1 MEKKSLNIRS
11 MTTFLV
17 TAAFLLCA
25 VTGIV
30 LYIVPQGRIAN
41 WVDWRLL
48 GLLKDEWAQ
57 IHIVFGLLFLIFGIV
72 HLYPYNWPTFKAYLA
87 KRTKGR
93 LDYKRPK
100 KEIVFASIIAA
111 LLVAGSIVKAPPLS
125 YLFDL
130 NAWAKG
136 SWVVSAEY
144 EPPFGHAEEFSLT
157 GFAKKM
163 NMDLEKAMTEMRAK
177 GLEFESAKQS
187 IGEIAKANGVSAM
200 DVYLLIKKFESK
212 PEPAALAD
220 YTAETVEEHFSGKG
234 VGRMKLAEFCAGN
247 GFPIATAKQR
257 LAGAGAEVSGEE
269 TIKEIAASMNAT
281 PIDVLK
287 IVLVRP
293 EGA

>member
-1 MEKKSLNIRS
+1 MEKKNLNIRS

-30 LYIVPQGRIAN
+30 LYVVPQGRIAN
-41 WVDWRLL
+41 WVDWQLL

-57 IHIVFGLLFLIFGIV
+57 IHIVFGLLFLIFGVV

-100 KEIVFASIIAA
+100 REVVLASVIAV
-111 LLVAGSIVKAPPLS
+111 LLVAGSISKAPPLS

-136 SWVVSAEY
+136 AWVISAEY
-144 EPPFGHAEEFSLT
+144 EPPFGHAEEFSLS

-163 NMDLEKAMTEMRAK
+163 NMDVEQAVAEIRAK
-177 GLEFESAKQS
+177 GLEFENAKQS
-187 IGEIAKANGVSAM
+187 LGEIAKANGVSAM
-200 DVYLLIKKFESK
+200 DVYLLIKKFERQ
-212 PEPAALAD
+212 PEPVTLAA

-234 VGRMKLAEFCAGN
+234 VGRVKLADFCASAE
-247 GFPIATAKQR
+247 FPIEKAKKR
-257 LAGAGAEVSGEE
+257 LAKAGVDVSGDE
-269 TIKEIAASMNAT
+269 TVKDIAASLNVT

-287 IVLVRP
+287 IILVRP